1 MEKKKLKLT
10 ISGSS
15 KKTIDNIELAKSQ
28 GKNSVVIGKK
38 NRFGLKGSFL
48 KTGSQKSTYNKP
60 KANFVPRE
68 NTFSKPFAANDFE
81 KRKLAEQRATNIR
94 IIYLII
100 FNLLSLKIK
109 QKILLI
115 RSECMEPYKNQA
127 YLLYYNH

>member
-38 NRFGLKGSFL
+38 NRFGLKGSFS
-48 KTGSQKSTYNKP
+48 KTGSQKNTYNKP

-68 NTFSKPFAANDFE
+68 TPFAKPFVANDFE
-81 KRKLAEQRATNIR
+81 
-94 IIYLII
+94 
-100 FNLLSLKIK
+100 
-109 QKILLI
+109 
-115 RSECMEPYKNQA
+115 
-127 YLLYYNH
+127 